1 VLRPCKSL
9 LKFMILSGLTS
20 GIRLLTTT
28 EISRQ
33 FLVYPAII
41 LIEPTMVTRE
51 LFNAHL
57 EDRMASMDFA
67 VAATATRRDTWT
79 SKEHAFNYFS
89 KRIPWG
95 MWDSRIVRLYT
106 VSIVK
111 SSTLTLGPRAS
122 TGRRIREV
130 TIRLSNLEVR
140 QKTGSSFFPRRRAA
154 FRGCC
159 SAEPHLSRCS
169 NPYHLGNSE

>member
-1 VLRPCKSL
+1 MSL
-9 LKFMILSGLTS
+9 SRLIS

-28 EISRQ
+28 EISLQ
-33 FLVYPAII
+33 SLVYPAII

-79 SKEHAFNYFS
+79 SKEHAFDYFS

-95 MWDSRIVRLYT
+95 MWDSRVVRLYT
-106 VSIVK
+106 VSTVK
-111 SSTLTLGPRAS
+111 SSNLDVGPTRS
-122 TGRRIREV
+122 TGRRTGEV
-130 TIRLSNLEVR
+130 TIGVGNFEVR
-140 QKTGSSFFPRRRAA
+140 QKTGSGFFPRCRAT

-159 SAEPHLSRCS
+159 STEPHLSRCS
-169 NPYHLGNSE
+169 DPYHLGNSE